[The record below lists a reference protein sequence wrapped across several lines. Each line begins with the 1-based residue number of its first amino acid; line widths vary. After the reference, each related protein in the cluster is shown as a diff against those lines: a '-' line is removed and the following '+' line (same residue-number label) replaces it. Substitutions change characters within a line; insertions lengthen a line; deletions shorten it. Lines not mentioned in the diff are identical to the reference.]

1 MKKIILLAIIV
12 ILPLF
17 LNDADGLL
25 SNREYVFLGDNYF
38 FVFGLDD
45 KKDVTPKDGG
55 VLYESEWHTFNMTS
69 LEVQI
74 MDENSEQVWIIGNLM
89 SGEQV
94 WFSWDLKT
102 FDQTI
107 TGVWIYNGTTL
118 TERITPDTYLTRL
131 FY

>member
-12 ILPLF
+12 ILSLF
-17 LNDADGLL
+17 VNNADALL
-25 SNREYVFLGDNYF
+25 PNREYVFLGENYF
-38 FVFGLDD
+38 FVFALD
-45 KKDVTPKDGG
+45 KEKNVTPMNGG
-55 VLYESEWHTFNMTS
+55 VLYESEWHRFNMTS
-69 LEVQI
+69 LEVEI

-89 SGEQV
+89 SGEQA
-94 WFSWDLKT
+94 WFTWDLKT
-102 FDQTI
+102 FDQNI